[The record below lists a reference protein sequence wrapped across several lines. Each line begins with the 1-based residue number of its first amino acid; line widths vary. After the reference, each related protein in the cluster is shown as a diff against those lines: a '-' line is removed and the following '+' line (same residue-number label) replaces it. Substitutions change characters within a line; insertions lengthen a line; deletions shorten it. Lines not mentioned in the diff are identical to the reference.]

1 VTGSEWSSSMNA
13 VIELWQWVV
22 LGLALCVIEIFIT
35 SFTILWFGLGAFI
48 VAALST
54 IYPMSLAVQLAIW
67 ALSTM
72 GLAIAWFRYFK
83 PRMRDKTKAGISRE
97 AAVGQIGT
105 VIKTSTEHARGLV
118 RFTVPLLGEDEWPYI
133 CESPLAEG
141 DRCRVIDVLGNALLI
156 EKF

>member
-1 VTGSEWSSSMNA
+1 MIA
-13 VIELWQWVV
+13 VIELWQWIV
-22 LGLALCVIEIFIT
+22 LGIALCVIEIFIA

-48 VAALST
+48 VAALSAL
-54 IYPMSLAVQLAIW
+54 YPFALPMQLAIW

-72 GLAIAWFRYFK
+72 ALAIAWFRYFK

-105 VIKTSTEHARGLV
+105 VIKISTEHTRGVV

-133 CESPLAEG
+133 CESALTAG
-141 DRCRVIDVLGNALLI
+141 DRCRVIDVLGNSLLV